1 MIDSDRKLG
10 YINTRALNSKVQHE
24 GLVIYNSAVED
35 GRIQNNMTKILNPP
49 LRSTENIL
57 TLLTCKIKNL

>member
-35 GRIQNNMTKILNPP
+35 GRIQNNMTKILNPFS
-49 LRSTENIL
+49 RAAEFF
-57 TLLTCKIKNL
+57 